1 MNGRQWVT
9 LLNSPLNKSMVHR
22 PASWAGQPTRCF
34 GCRTLRRYVSK
45 LPMKSGKQRKA
56 EIKKSRLERIAKRDS
71 KVNPFKGPIPEWA
84 IPVNPAEV
92 VHHSMFLDIPLFYI
106 DKEFECKDCGTTE
119 VWTARQQK
127 WWYEIAKGYFETTAV
142 RCRSCRDQR
151 KNEKEAQRKHMEEMA
166 NKKPY
171 PNEAFFKNT

>member
-1 MNGRQWVT
+1 MTQ
-9 LLNSPLNKSMVHR
+9 PLNKQRQADTAH
-22 PASWAGQPTRCF
+22 RCF
-34 GCRTLRRYVSK
+34 KRYVSK

-166 NKKPY
+166 NKKPH